1 VQNVIDFDK
10 IEEQQWAFEG
20 TNVGFCALGTTRAA
34 QAAKVRIFCLD
45 FVSVAI

>member
-20 TNVGFCALGTTRAA
+20 TNVGFCALGTTRA
-34 QAAKVRIFCLD
+34 QAGKVRIFCLD
-45 FVSVAI
+45 SVNIAI